1 MVHRQLR
8 SGVRTRPVIET
19 VTKVENRDGSNQ
31 TRASP
36 LEQRRDV
43 LITLPKERRALFSL
57 YKSLEN
63 IISILDLDQLLEE
76 VMDISIDILEADR
89 GMIFLDDEETGEL
102 TFRFGRDIDA
112 ESMQDAYRYSTTV
125 LKQADREVVFVPDV
139 EVDDNLSGRESI
151 RRFKIQ
157 SIMCS
162 PLTIGGKIRGVLY
175 LDSHSRIEDED
186 GGKRQLLTAFTNLAA
201 RVIENRK
208 LYRQLQATRE
218 QLEEE
223 NLTLKSAMRQKY
235 SFDGIIGD
243 SGRMQEVFSLV
254 SRVAPG
260 RANVIIFG
268 ESGTGKE
275 LIARAIHYGSPR
287 KDGPFIDISCPSV
300 PRDLIESEFFGHE
313 KGAFTGAD
321 RMRRGKFE
329 LADGG
334 TLFLDEVADTDLSTQ
349 VKLLRAIQERNFMRV
364 GGEKKVE
371 VDVRIISATSKDLS
385 NLVKEGSFREDLYYR
400 LNVVPV
406 VLPPLR
412 ERREDIPA
420 LVEHFI
426 LKYARECEKR
436 IESISPPALAK
447 FVSFNWPGNVRQ
459 LENAVE
465 YAVNIVGREKIDTAD
480 LPMYLKSVEEGRQE
494 HEPLLDGTLSLDQ
507 QVRSFESALIRGAL
521 DLKGGNQSAAA
532 RLLGIT
538 ETRIR
543 SKIKKLNL
551 PN

>member
-208 LYRQLQATRE
+208 L
-218 QLEEE
+218 
-223 NLTLKSAMRQKY
+223 
-235 SFDGIIGD
+235 
-243 SGRMQEVFSLV
+243 
-254 SRVAPG
+254 
-260 RANVIIFG
+260 
-268 ESGTGKE
+268 
-275 LIARAIHYGSPR
+275 
-287 KDGPFIDISCPSV
+287 
-300 PRDLIESEFFGHE
+300 
-313 KGAFTGAD
+313 
-321 RMRRGKFE
+321 
-329 LADGG
+329 
-334 TLFLDEVADTDLSTQ
+334 
-349 VKLLRAIQERNFMRV
+349 
-364 GGEKKVE
+364 
-371 VDVRIISATSKDLS
+371 
-385 NLVKEGSFREDLYYR
+385 
-400 LNVVPV
+400 
-406 VLPPLR
+406 
-412 ERREDIPA
+412 
-420 LVEHFI
+420 
-426 LKYARECEKR
+426 
-436 IESISPPALAK
+436 
-447 FVSFNWPGNVRQ
+447 
-459 LENAVE
+459 
-465 YAVNIVGREKIDTAD
+465 
-480 LPMYLKSVEEGRQE
+480 
-494 HEPLLDGTLSLDQ
+494 
-507 QVRSFESALIRGAL
+507 
-521 DLKGGNQSAAA
+521 
-532 RLLGIT
+532 
-538 ETRIR
+538 
-543 SKIKKLNL
+543 
-551 PN
+551 